1 MKRTLALWLAL
12 CLLLIVPVRTGRQES
27 VPELSRNGVSVFRS
41 HQEENR
47 SRQQL
52 AVDYP
57 TFECTDPA
65 LAQYLKE
72 EITDPILTLFRQ
84 EQMADDSAYT
94 GGALD
99 TIRGGYTASMDF
111 DGILSVEATVT
122 LSAAGTAQEETLFF
136 WRIIDLNGRRSL
148 ALEDLFTEDRAEV
161 EQALKRVI
169 FQNAAS
175 LVNVSEAA
183 SVPLGDS
190 LSGDEGFPERDLR
203 GGTAV
208 RKVTVHSSAL
218 GAAGADLC
226 PGDAA
231 DRAENRE

>member
-12 CLLLIVPVRTGRQES
+12 CLLLIVPSALAAES

-47 SRQQL
+47 SRQQM

-122 LSAAGTAQEETLFF
+122 LSAAGAAQEETLFF

-190 LSGDEGFPERDLR
+190 YL
-203 GGTAV
+203 
-208 RKVTVHSSAL
+208 VTKDSLNVIY
-218 GAAGADLC
+218 AAGRLYEKSLSIHLPWELLGLTFA
-226 PGDAA
+226 PVMRQTAP
-231 DRAENRE
+231 